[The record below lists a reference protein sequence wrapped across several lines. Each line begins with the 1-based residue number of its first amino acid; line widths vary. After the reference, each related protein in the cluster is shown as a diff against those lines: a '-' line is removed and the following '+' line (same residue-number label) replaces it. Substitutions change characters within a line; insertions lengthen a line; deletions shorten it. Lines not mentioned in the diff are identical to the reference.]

1 MGLGGWALAAGP
13 LPEATLRDQAVQLQ
27 NAALTA
33 PRPAWL
39 ETQKARQ
46 AQWRRELQV
55 APPIPQT
62 PAPALQPPEVG
73 GPDGLRR
80 PPPPDPSP
88 TPSPT
93 DAPVPTPTLTVTL
106 LVSRALGEASLRE
119 LFARAAGRP
128 DVRLVFR
135 GVAENESLT
144 DFLRGI
150 HRLLPRDAGDSDTAL
165 PTVELDPRP
174 FQTPAVDLAPT
185 MIATNAHGEELA
197 RVTGLDRPE
206 WLLERVRRGERGDLG
221 VRGPTVAIDEPD
233 LIEEL
238 QRRVA
243 NVDWQAKRDA
253 ALARYWERTTFAAL
267 PTATV
272 PRERRLDLTVTAT
285 APVELPD
292 GTRLVEAG
300 AHVNPLD
307 VMPFR
312 QRLFVF
318 DASDPRQVASVAHRG
333 QASRA
338 EGKLPLYLA
347 SQLDRDAGWAGFRA
361 VQETLGE
368 PLYQLTPEVQSRFR
382 IERVPAVIEA
392 GEGTLVVR
400 EWPPEG

>member
-1 MGLGGWALAAGP
+1 MGLGGWVLAAGP
-13 LPEATLRDQAVQLQ
+13 LPDATLRDQAVELQ

-39 ETQKARQ
+39 EAQQARQ
-46 AQWRRELQV
+46 AHWQRELQV
-55 APPIPQT
+55 APLRPQT
-62 PAPALQPPEVG
+62 PAPAIQPSDVG
-73 GPDGLRR
+73 GPDGLRL

-88 TPSPT
+88 APSPT
-93 DAPVPTPTLTVTL
+93 DATVPTPTIVVTL
-106 LVSRALGEASLRE
+106 LVSRALGEAALRD
-119 LFARAAGRP
+119 LFALAAGRP
-128 DVRLVFR
+128 NVRLVFR

-150 HRLLPRDAGDSDTAL
+150 HRLLPRDADTAL
-165 PTVELDPRP
+165 PNIELDPRP
-174 FQTPAVDLAPT
+174 FLTPAVDLAPT
-185 MIATNAHGEELA
+185 LIATNAHGEELA
-197 RVTGLDRPE
+197 RVTGLDRPD
-206 WLLERVRRGERGDLG
+206 WLLERVRQGARGDLG
-221 VRGPTVAIDEPD
+221 VRGPAVAIDEPD

-253 ALARYWERTTFAAL
+253 ALARYWERTALIAL

-272 PRERRLDLTVTAT
+272 PRERRLEITVTAT

-300 AHVNPLD
+300 AQVNPLD

-312 QRLFVF
+312 QRLFIF
-318 DASDPRQVASVAHRG
+318 DASDPRQVASVARRG

-338 EGKLPLYLA
+338 EGQLPLYLA

-368 PLYQLTPEVQSRFR
+368 PLYRFTPEVQSRFR
-382 IERVPAVIEA
+382 IERVPAVVEA